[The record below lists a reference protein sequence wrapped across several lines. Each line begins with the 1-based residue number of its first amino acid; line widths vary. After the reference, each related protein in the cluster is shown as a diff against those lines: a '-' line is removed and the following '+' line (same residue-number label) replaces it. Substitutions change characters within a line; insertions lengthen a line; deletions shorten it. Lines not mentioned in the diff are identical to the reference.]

1 MNIEKFENGEIVAGR
16 NCGIFRVES
25 KGVELVGGTEGYWLK
40 EVSPWDHT
48 LESPNP
54 PLFFTADMIVKHDT
68 RPLTIGNAYL
78 IDVELHVEDATYHL
92 SKVIRA
98 DSKEEALE
106 KFEALVKDTD
116 SLYKGDGRNHQLQ
129 VKSMYGL
136 VADNLNLMTEI

>member
-1 MNIEKFENGEIVAGR
+1 MNTQVKFEKGEIVAGK

-25 KGVELVGGTEGYWLK
+25 FDTTNGTRGVWLK
-40 EVSPWDHT
+40 EVSPFDHSV
-48 LESPNP
+48 EGPNP
-54 PLFFTADMIVKHDT
+54 PLFFTLDMIVKHDT
-68 RPLTIGNAYL
+68 RPLTVNNAWL

-106 KFEALVKDTD
+106 IFEAMQVEE
-116 SLYKGDGRNHQLQ
+116 LYKGDGRKHHQLQ